1 MKSLLFIMAAFLF
14 THAVSAQQT
23 EDEVYIGK
31 GKTFGNYK
39 GTGII
44 IPDVGLKGKP
54 YNGPATLTGIVVK
67 VDWCEEDCRTI
78 KVKKDDGTIVTVGT
92 KDYGF
97 TVAKELIGKRIIVE
111 GVDVTTSY
119 IRRRKTINQD
129 YQKDIQF
136 AATGIKIN

>member
-14 THAVSAQQT
+14 THAVNAQGTQT

-44 IPDVGLKGKP
+44 IPDLGLKGKP

-67 VDWCEEDCRTI
+67 VDWCEQDCRTI
-78 KVKKDDGTIVTVGT
+78 MGEKDDGTTVTVEQEI
-92 KDYGF
+92 
-97 TVAKELIGKRIIVE
+97 TVL
-111 GVDVTTSY
+111 
-119 IRRRKTINQD
+119 
-129 YQKDIQF
+129 QF
-136 AATGIKIN
+136 PKISWEEKSL